1 LKRNQG
7 TYFLK
12 KREINKIK
20 KVVQDVKEE
29 LNNGM
34 ESLKK
39 KKKESNR
46 NPGNKREFK
55 TVVRV
60 RNQNS

>member
-39 KKKESNR
+39 KKRIK
-46 NPGNKREFK
+46 
-55 TVVRV
+55 
-60 RNQNS
+60 